1 MPLRRV
7 VLVASLFFL
16 AFAGT
21 HPALRAQQAAAPAA
35 KDPTLEADD
44 KIMAEIKDHN
54 EIMANLEY
62 LSDMIGARL
71 TGSNN
76 LTKANNWTKEKF
88 AGYGLG
94 NVHFETWTIA
104 HAWFRGTA
112 RGRILSPAEHPLTM
126 ASLGWSPGTNGAVR
140 GAVKYVK
147 AEHIE
152 DLAQYKGELKGAILI
167 TSEPTPIPL
176 PYQPPP
182 NPLLVPFEEPYILR
196 PPANAP
202 GVPPPPRPAYYRFLH
217 EALKVF
223 QQEGALGVLLDSSKE
238 DALLNMTGIGGRNYE
253 IGALPV
259 AFITSENYQLIWRL
273 MKRAPVEVEIE
284 TTNSFSDKP
293 VDVYNTVAE
302 IRGSEKPDE
311 VVILGAHLD
320 SWDLGTGSTDN
331 GTGSMVVL
339 EAARAL
345 QKLGLHPKRTI
356 RFVLFSGEEQGLN
369 GSRAYVEAHK
379 EELPKI
385 SAVLIHDTGTGRVLS
400 IGLMGN
406 YQDREIMDHVV
417 APLRA
422 VGLLES
428 SQRSLDGS
436 DHASF
441 DKAGVPGFFAIQD
454 PVDYNRTHH
463 SQSDTFDRA
472 REDDLVQGA
481 QVLAVWAYNVAQL
494 PELLPRKP
502 PSEKKGEE

>member
-7 VLVASLFFL
+7 VLAASLFFL
-16 AFAGT
+16 ALTGSRT
-21 HPALRAQQAAAPAA
+21 VLRAQQVAA
-35 KDPTLEADD
+35 KDPMLEADH

-71 TGSNN
+71 TGSDN
-76 LTKANNWTKEKF
+76 LTKANHWTQEQF
-88 AGYGLG
+88 RAYGLDDA
-94 NVHFETWTIA
+94 HLEAWTIA
-104 HAWFRGTA
+104 HAWSRGTA
-112 RGRILSPAEHPLTM
+112 RGRIVSPAGHPLTM

-140 GAVKYVK
+140 GAVKYIK
-147 AEHIE
+147 ADRIE
-152 DLAQYKGELKGAILI
+152 DLAQYKGKLKGAILI
-167 TSEPTPIPL
+167 TSEPTPFPP
-176 PYQPPP
+176 PYEPPP

-196 PPANAP
+196 PPANVP
-202 GVPPPPRPAYYRFLH
+202 GQPPPPRPAYFRFLR
-217 EALKVF
+217 EALKF
-223 QQEGALGVLLDSSKE
+223 FRQEGALGVLLDSSKE
-238 DALLNMTGIGGRNYE
+238 DALLNMTGIGGRSYE

-273 MKRAPVEVEIE
+273 MKRGPVEVEME

-302 IRGSEKPDE
+302 IRGTEKPDE
-311 VVILGAHLD
+311 IVILGAHLD

-345 QKLGLHPKRTI
+345 KKLGLSPKRTI
-356 RFVLFSGEEQGLN
+356 RFVLFTGEEQGMN

-385 SAVLIHDTGTGRVLS
+385 SAALIHDTGTGRVLS
-400 IGLMGN
+400 IGLMAN
-406 YQDREIMDHVV
+406 YQDREIMDRVV
-417 APLRA
+417 APLREI
-422 VGLLES
+422 GLLES

-472 REDDLVQGA
+472 RGDDLVQGA
-481 QVLAVWAYNVAQL
+481 QVLAAWAYNVAQL
-494 PELLPRKP
+494 PELLPHKP
-502 PSEKKGEE
+502 AAEKKDDE